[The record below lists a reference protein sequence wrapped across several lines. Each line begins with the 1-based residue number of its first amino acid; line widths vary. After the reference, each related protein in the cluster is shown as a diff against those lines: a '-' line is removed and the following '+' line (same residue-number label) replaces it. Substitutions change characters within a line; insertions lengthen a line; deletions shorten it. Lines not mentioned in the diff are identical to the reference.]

1 MDIEDKL
8 EKASLLP
15 NRYYIILKQG
25 SQPDS
30 FSVMAYDTNDGKEYT
45 IKDIPAAMAVQHG
58 LLSCLREDVHE
69 LFDRGIAEIA
79 FKDVAESTLLSLEN
93 GEDLPLIG
101 NSDNVIKVDFGKK
114 Q

>member
-1 MDIEDKL
+1 MDIDDKL

-30 FSVMAYDTNDGKEYT
+30 FSVMAYDTSEGKEYT
-45 IKDIPAAMAVQHG
+45 IKNIPAAMAVQHG
-58 LLSCLREDVHE
+58 LLSYLREDIHE

-79 FKDVAESTLLSLEN
+79 FKDVADAALLTLEN
-93 GEDLPLIG
+93 GEELPLKG